1 MPAFPEDLYDCLA
14 AALFRGKAHV
24 HMELSQFSHGLHLY
38 SSETR
43 LKERRGNARDIV
55 RLRQTC
61 KAMLGA
67 VRALEQDE
75 FRASTNAFWKSVFA
89 GPTEYF
95 VLPSTSD
102 VLRCPWV
109 TESHVQALKY
119 EGKEVMKL
127 YTKRQPRML
136 KLVFSASSAKTCPKI
151 VFRIGEAPG
160 DGESGSDSDEF
171 LEYTLTWTRESE
183 LASAAK
189 EWLVKQREAHEAKQ
203 AKAVRVE

>member
-14 AALFRGKAHV
+14 AVLFRGKVHV
-24 HMELSQFSHGLHLY
+24 HMELSQFSHGMHLY

-43 LKERRGNARDIV
+43 LKERRGNVRDIV

-61 KAMLGA
+61 KAMLSA

-102 VLRCPWV
+102 VRSLMWA

-183 LASAAK
+183 LARVAK

>member
-43 LKERRGNARDIV
+43 LKERRGNVRDIV

-61 KAMLGA
+61 KAMLSA

-75 FRASTNAFWKSVFA
+75 LRASTNAFWKSVFA

-95 VLPSTSD
+95 ILPSTSD
-102 VLRCPWV
+102 VRSLTWAS
-109 TESHVQALKY
+109 ESHVQALKY
-119 EGKEVMKL
+119 EGKEVMSL

-136 KLVFSASSAKTCPKI
+136 KLVFSATSSSTCTKI
-151 VFRIGEAPG
+151 VLRIGDPPG
-160 DGESGSDSDEF
+160 DGESGSDSDEM
-171 LEYTLTWTRESE
+171 LEYSLTWTRESD
-183 LASAAK
+183 LARVAN
-189 EWLVKQREAHEAKQ
+189 EWLVKQREAHEAGQ
-203 AKAVRVE
+203 AKAVRGE

>member
-1 MPAFPEDLYDCLA
+1 MPVFPEDLYDCLA
-14 AALFRGKAHV
+14 AVLFRGSTSI
-24 HMELSQFSHGLHLY
+24 HMELSQFSNGMHLY

-43 LKERRGNARDIV
+43 LKERRRNVRDIV

-61 KAMLGA
+61 KAMLSA

-75 FRASTNAFWKSVFA
+75 LRASTNAFWKSVFA

-102 VLRCPWV
+102 VRSLSWA

-127 YTKRQPRML
+127 YTKRKPRML

-151 VFRIGEAPG
+151 IFRIGEAPG
-160 DGESGSDSDEF
+160 DDESDSDSDDI

-183 LASAAK
+183 LERLAK
-189 EWLVKQREAHEAKQ
+189 EWLMKQREAYEAKQ
-203 AKAVRVE
+203 VKAVRVE